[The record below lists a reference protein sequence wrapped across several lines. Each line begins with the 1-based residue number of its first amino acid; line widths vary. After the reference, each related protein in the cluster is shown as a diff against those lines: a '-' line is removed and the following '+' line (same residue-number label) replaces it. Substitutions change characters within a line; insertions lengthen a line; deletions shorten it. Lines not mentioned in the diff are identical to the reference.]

1 MHKCTTEMCPKI
13 HSPPGKNIAD
23 ADRELVHRFF
33 SSVGLTLEG
42 EEKSLDAVV
51 GLSGSA
57 PAYVS
62 CIFILFYTY
71 TQCQATQMARSPEFK
86 MITNR

>member
-1 MHKCTTEMCPKI
+1 MYFYIKCRTPSNQNTVLTSRDTNQPI
-13 HSPPGKNIAD
+13 TGKNVAD
-23 ADRELVHRFF
+23 ADQELVHRFF

-42 EEKSLDAVV
+42 EEKHLDAVV

-62 CIFILFYTY
+62 TI
-71 TQCQATQMARSPEFK
+71 
-86 MITNR
+86 